1 MIEPGDS
8 AFDENNFELVVKE
21 GQMPDRINLTTM
33 YHRHRALTEAVAG
46 SYQEAAS
53 VCLHRHHSSPISI
66 TVSDNGSTTIAE
78 CCWTAPNTRTL
89 AAWANTTDATEAGAY
104 ACVIAGVE
112 YMRGLFAVRRAETGT
127 GADYYIGPTGSGED
141 DLEDCLRLEISG
153 VDAGN
158 QDDIVRRLKA
168 KMAQAQRGT
177 SSLPA
182 LAGVVGFAA
191 KLLMLSDVPEEM

>member
-1 MIEPGDS
+1 
-8 AFDENNFELVVKE
+8 
-21 GQMPDRINLTTM
+21 
-33 YHRHRALTEAVAG
+33 
-46 SYQEAAS
+46 
-53 VCLHRHHSSPISI
+53 
-66 TVSDNGSTTIAE
+66 
-78 CCWTAPNTRTL
+78 
-89 AAWANTTDATEAGAY
+89 
-104 ACVIAGVE
+104 
-112 YMRGLFAVRRAETGT
+112 MRGLFAVRRAETGT

-158 QDDIVRRLKA
+158 KDDIVRRLKA